1 MSKGGLPAI
10 RNSDPLG
17 GAGPLA
23 GLGGMDSNSLK
34 PSPRRRELTRKE
46 KKKLYKLD
54 TAAQESVSESVRE
67 LKGSV
72 ESLVEHEAEWRR
84 QKDEMKKYG
93 QASVFASRDDRE
105 RYMKSLR
112 KEVDD
117 IVAPKKEPS
126 FLPPI
131 NEGGG
136 DLHDAAPVA
145 NGKNT
150 NTNNANQLH
159 HDSMVQRPTTSAAKT
174 KPSSTLHSDG
184 QFAHTREERK
194 TINSRGRSAS
204 KKKRRPSRSPRGRN
218 STFRR
223 SRTLATK
230 LPDIHDKKSGQGAH
244 RTIAPIPISNKNKA
258 NEPHRVISLK
268 ELKTPH
274 ICNAKLLKKQLEREE
289 REEKKRLEE
298 WHQLLAKHSKDS
310 VKDNDRLPGGAAGQ
324 EMSSTQLVAASP
336 EPIPDWLS
344 TKSLSKR
351 RYLAAS
357 TGNLHGL
364 QAAEFNNTKWPLP
377 KMFGQEKYAYSL
389 IDIEDPRFVDECAGM
404 SKQLI
409 HYFYDQQIFDL
420 KWRETYKQ
428 LIRAEK
434 RRANLPA
441 LASNKAKDELD
452 GNVKK
457 FKKYLLELQEQR
469 DMYQSKIDGI
479 FERCAQIK
487 RGIKKENDLEELRME
502 MTGRVKA
509 KFAQEDG
516 FWSTQFNCTRPD
528 DVRGSDDDLLLSD

>member
-93 QASVFASRDDRE
+93 QA
-105 RYMKSLR
+105 
-112 KEVDD
+112 
-117 IVAPKKEPS
+117 
-126 FLPPI
+126 
-131 NEGGG
+131 
-136 DLHDAAPVA
+136 
-145 NGKNT
+145 
-150 NTNNANQLH
+150 
-159 HDSMVQRPTTSAAKT
+159 
-174 KPSSTLHSDG
+174 
-184 QFAHTREERK
+184 
-194 TINSRGRSAS
+194 
-204 KKKRRPSRSPRGRN
+204 
-218 STFRR
+218 
-223 SRTLATK
+223 
-230 LPDIHDKKSGQGAH
+230 
-244 RTIAPIPISNKNKA
+244 NKNKA